1 LEEPKEL
8 AFLQSSTA
16 VIFSPSAV
24 MVMKPKGEGK
34 DRLEIA
40 GSLMHQLLRIFLPE
54 KHFRLIV
61 EKLIPKTRLGLGD
74 TGFLA

>member
-1 LEEPKEL
+1 
-8 AFLQSSTA
+8 
-16 VIFSPSAV
+16 
-24 MVMKPKGEGK
+24 MKPKGEGK
-34 DRLEIA
+34 DRLEIT
-40 GSLMHQLLRIFLPE
+40 GSLMYQLLRIFLPE